1 MSSAF
6 KVELDHSTAERLRQR
21 AEREGVTVDELA
33 RRLLTEASEQD
44 PYEFFA
50 VGSSSKL
57 RGRNVD
63 ELLNEHRFGE
73 A

>member
-6 KVELDHSTAERLRQR
+6 TVELDDTAAERLRRR
-21 AEREGVTVDELA
+21 AEREGVTAEELV
-33 RRLLTEASEQD
+33 RRLLIEASEQD
-44 PYEFFA
+44 PYDFFA

-57 RGRNVD
+57 RGSQVD
-63 ELLNEHRFGE
+63 ELLAEHRFGE